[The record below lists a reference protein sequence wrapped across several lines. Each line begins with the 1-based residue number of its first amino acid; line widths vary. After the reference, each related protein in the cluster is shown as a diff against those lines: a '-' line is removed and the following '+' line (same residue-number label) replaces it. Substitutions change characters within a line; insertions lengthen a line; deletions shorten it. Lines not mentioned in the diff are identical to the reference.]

1 MELSLKDMNRPAL
14 GLVLLANIS
23 IYMTALSGRLA
34 VDAWIETLTN
44 IQELVPMLGI
54 SILAGIINAQIGH
67 VNKARLVFWR
77 WSHPLPGSRA
87 FTEYARTDPRVNQDA
102 LVRCQVPLP
111 TAPEE
116 QNALWYKWYRECH
129 TEASIRQVHRE
140 YLFSRDYT
148 GFSFILLLG
157 LSPVAFWQVPSIGVA
172 ITYAAVLL
180 LQYLVIRRAARNHGE
195 RFITSV
201 LACKTAAA

>member
-1 MELSLKDMNRPAL
+1 MDISLKDMNRPLL

-23 IYMTALSGRLA
+23 VYMTALSGRLA

-44 IQELVPMLGI
+44 IQELAPMLGV

-77 WSHPLPGSRA
+77 WSNPLPGSRA
-87 FTEYARTDPRVNQDA
+87 FTEYASTDPRIDA
-102 LVRCQVPLP
+102 NVLLTFQNPLP
-111 TAPEE
+111 TTPEE
-116 QNALWYKWYRECH
+116 QNALWYKWYREYRE
-129 TEASIRQVHRE
+129 EASIRQVHRE

-148 GFSFILLLG
+148 GLSFILLIG
-157 LSPVAFWQVPSIGVA
+157 LTPVAFWQVSSIGVA
-172 ITYAAVLL
+172 TAYTVVLL
-180 LQYLVIRRAARNHGE
+180 LQYVVVRRAARNHGE
-195 RFITSV
+195 RFVTSV